1 MQDRSESTNNYVTEL
16 KNDFRKFLY
25 VCWLTVGLPE
35 PTKVQYDIAYFLQ
48 YGGQPEDGSKVS
60 RRMIQA
66 FRGVGKSWIT
76 SAYCCW
82 LLLRNPDEKI
92 LVVSASK
99 VRSDDFSIFT
109 KRLIFEV
116 PVLRHLLAK
125 DDQRNSNVAF
135 DVGPAKPA
143 HAPSVKSV
151 GITGQL
157 TGSRATRIIADDIES
172 LNNSLTQTQRDKLGE
187 VIKEFDAIIQP
198 DKAAEVTYLGTP
210 QSEESLYNKLPER
223 GYVFRIWPARYPL
236 LNNLDKYKGKL
247 APFIIQDLENNKAKP
262 LDPTDPK
269 RFNDFD
275 LIAREASY
283 GRSGFALQFMLDTSQ
298 SDANRYPLKLSD
310 LIVIPGDVSM
320 TAPIK
325 LTWASSLEHRLP
337 LESVGLTGDY
347 YHKPMW
353 MSDEWSDMQGKVMAI
368 DPSGRGADECAYAV
382 VGHMYGSLYLL
393 ASGGFK
399 SGYDDTTLN
408 GLATVARNL
417 GVNGVIIE
425 ENFGDGMFTSLFR
438 PVLAR
443 IHPRCLIDPD
453 GFKTHIRKEA
463 RIIDTLEP
471 VMNQHRLIVAES
483 VVKKDRQEENP
494 YNQLFYQ
501 MTRLTKEKGSLRHDD
516 RLDAL
521 AIAVWFWSERLSRD
535 QQRVV
540 DEHRDKLMDVEI
552 AKYLMYINGTL
563 LGEPS
568 MEPPRHNMNQLEF

>member
-1 MQDRSESTNNYVTEL
+1 MPNHDYVEAL
-16 KNDFRKFLY
+16 KGDFRKFLY
-25 VCWLTVGLPE
+25 ICWITLGLPE
-35 PTKVQYDIAYFLQ
+35 PTRVQYDIAKFLQ
-48 YGGQPEDGSKVS
+48 DGGLPEDGSLVS

-109 KRLIFEV
+109 KRLISEIS
-116 PVLRHLLAK
+116 VLNHLAAK
-125 DDQRNSNVAF
+125 DGQRDSNIAF

-198 DKAAEVTYLGTP
+198 DKPAEITYLGTP

-223 GYVFRIWPARYPL
+223 GYKFRIWPARYPK
-236 LNNLDKYKGKL
+236 LDTIHRYKGQL
-247 APFIIQDLENNKAKP
+247 APFIVNE
-262 LDPTDPK
+262 LDEKDVVAGTPTDPK
-269 RFNDFD
+269 RFNEFD

-298 SDANRYPLKLSD
+298 ADADRYPLKLRD
-310 LIVIPGDVSM
+310 LAVIPGDVSRL
-320 TAPIK
+320 APIRI
-325 LTWASSLEHRLP
+325 TWASSLEHRLP

-347 YHKPMW
+347 YHKPMFI
-353 MSDEWSDMQGKVMAI
+353 SQEWDKMQGKVMAI
-368 DPSGRGADECAYAV
+368 DPSGRGQDECAYAV
-382 VGHMYGSLYLL
+382 VGHMYGMLYLL

-399 SGYDDTTLN
+399 SGYDDTTLE
-408 GLATVARNL
+408 GLA
-417 GVNGVIIE
+417 GVCRDLEVNEVIIE
-425 ENFGDGMFTSLFR
+425 ENFGDGMFTALFR

-443 IHPRCLIDPD
+443 IHPQCSIDPD
-453 GFKTHIRKEA
+453 GFRTHIRKEA

-483 VVKKDRQEENP
+483 VIQKDRDTENP
-494 YNQLFYQ
+494 HYQLFYQ

-521 AIAVWFWSERLSRD
+521 AIAVWFWQERLNRD
-535 QQRVV
+535 QRSVIE
-540 DEHRDKLMDVEI
+540 DHRSQLMDIEI
-552 AKYLMYINGTL
+552 ERYLNFVSGSLSHEPTY
-563 LGEPS
+563 EPS
-568 MEPPRHNMNQLEF
+568 NFNMNDL